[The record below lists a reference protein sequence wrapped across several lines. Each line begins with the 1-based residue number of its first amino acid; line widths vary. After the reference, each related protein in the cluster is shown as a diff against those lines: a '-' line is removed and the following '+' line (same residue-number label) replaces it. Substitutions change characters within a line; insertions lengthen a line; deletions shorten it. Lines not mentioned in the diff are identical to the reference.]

1 MDKSLNEFKEWFA
14 IHYPE
19 SKDYLEITFFD
30 YGKKLFVAKDT
41 WNPDSVIA
49 AKVLR
54 MTFKAWQH
62 QQAKVEELES
72 KLKQA
77 YEDVDTFATAHEREC
92 GFKVQFAKEKAELQK
107 KLDAFERMFEIEWTD
122 LLPSDKECSYDH
134 VYGTCVLG
142 RFSIEWKSWKIR
154 DNRTIYLN
162 NDYVDEAC
170 DLDSAKQ
177 LAQKHLEQALK
188 GEADE

>member
-107 KLDAFERMFEIEWTD
+107 KLDAFERMFEIEWTEVLKPTNRISCD
-122 LLPSDKECSYDH
+122 QII
-134 VYGTCVLG
+134 YGDCVLG
-142 RFSIEWKSWKIR
+142 KFSIWWRSWKV
-154 DNRTIYLN
+154 NAHPALELN
-162 NDYVDEAC
+162 SEIIDEY
-170 DLDSAKQ
+170 SSVEEAKQ
-177 LAQKHLEQALK
+177 MAKSYLERALK
-188 GEADE
+188 GEV